1 MNEEIVPQQP
11 VEEPQ
16 PAALTEEGLSFRLEV
31 YEGPLDLLLKLI
43 AKNKVSIYDIPISLI
58 FDQYMAYIEEMKQMD
73 MEVAG
78 EFIAMAAELML
89 IKSRMLLPSAK
100 TDGSEEDPRAALA
113 AALLEYKRA
122 KENAVT
128 LKALYEEYGG
138 RMVKETDEM
147 SEDRSYV
154 APQQIDSLLAA
165 FERITRRR
173 QLHEAAMTDE
183 PEHTLDVIVKKK
195 ITPISAKVFG
205 VLRQLKR
212 GGKVPFEQLMLQ
224 NKTRSDL
231 IASFVAVLQLI
242 RKQEILVT
250 GETENGDPILEIN
263 YDRRKDDAGNAES
276 YD

>member
-1 MNEEIVPQQP
+1 MNEEIIPQQP
-11 VEEPQ
+11 SEEPQ

-43 AKNKVSIYDIPISLI
+43 AKNKVSIYDIPIALI

-78 EFIAMAAELML
+78 EFITMAAELML

-138 RMVKETDEM
+138 RMVKETDEL

-183 PEHTLDVIVKKK
+183 PERTLDVIVKKK

-250 GETENGDPILEIN
+250 GETEDGDPILEIN